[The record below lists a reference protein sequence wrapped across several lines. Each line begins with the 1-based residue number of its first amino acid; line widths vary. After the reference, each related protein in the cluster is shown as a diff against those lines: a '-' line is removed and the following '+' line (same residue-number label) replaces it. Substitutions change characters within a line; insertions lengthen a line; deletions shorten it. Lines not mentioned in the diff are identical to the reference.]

1 MVLEN
6 SCSYIINHRISEVDK
21 MTKEF
26 NLSEKRK
33 ETKKF
38 VIDWWFSQEGKMNKK
53 TQKILNFVLDS
64 IKEQDREFIKKL
76 KDKEN
81 DIHSCHKGK
90 CKCYNVDIEDMN
102 AIIILKEDLDK
113 LAGKELSK

>member
-76 KDKEN
+76 KDKINNSFDDDFIQEKHFICD
-81 DIHSCHKGK
+81 DI
-90 CKCYNVDIEDMN
+90 I
-102 AIIILKEDLDK
+102 DK
-113 LAGKELSK
+113 LAGDTLTKGIKELSK